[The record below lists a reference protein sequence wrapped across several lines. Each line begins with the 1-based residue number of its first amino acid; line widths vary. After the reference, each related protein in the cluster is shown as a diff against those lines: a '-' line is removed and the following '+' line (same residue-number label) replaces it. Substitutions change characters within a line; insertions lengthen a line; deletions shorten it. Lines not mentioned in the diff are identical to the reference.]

1 MSWEH
6 EKTQKEHSELIMMHV
21 KKNAITINK
30 RAHDRETEAVRCGVE
45 EALVLFCCCASV
57 GSCLPTFRDSISLI
71 FKGQANLSSK
81 IGPRAVPKVGK
92 QLPI

>member
-1 MSWEH
+1 MVQYCVSWEH

-30 RAHDRETEAVRCGVE
+30 RAHDRETAAVRCGVE

-57 GSCLPTFRDSISLI
+57 GSCFAD
-71 FKGQANLSSK
+71 
-81 IGPRAVPKVGK
+81 V
-92 QLPI
+92 